1 MTRLSRHHS
10 IETHGGLSV
19 MKSILSIFGV
29 AALAASSAPAM
40 AQTVAQ
46 TTDDAEVDVIGNA
59 EAICSL
65 PTSWTFVSAAGGANG
80 GQFSGNTWTIPST
93 VLASPDGTAVNTT
106 TGYAIR
112 VRGAAM
118 CNTSH
123 EIMITSQNGGLVN
136 TTYAGASPP
145 PLPSGFTWKRDMVYS
160 AQWQDDV
167 TPGTSN
173 NPTPIGANGW
183 GIVNWMPQS
192 AGASDTYLHTIQPPG
207 NRNFDVK
214 MSVRRN
220 GASGPLLAGLYQ
232 DVITVT
238 LQPLS

>member
-1 MTRLSRHHS
+1 MCYY
-10 IETHGGLSV
+10 V
-19 MKSILSIFGV
+19 VVCDIFFFKQKT
-29 AALAASSAPAM
+29 AYEMRISDWSS
-40 AQTVAQ
+40 
-46 TTDDAEVDVIGNA
+46 DV
-59 EAICSL
+59 CSSDL
-65 PTSWTFVSAAGGANG
+65 
-80 GQFSGNTWTIPST
+80 
-93 VLASPDGTAVNTT
+93 
-106 TGYAIR
+106 
-112 VRGAAM
+112 
-118 CNTSH
+118 
-123 EIMITSQNGGLVN
+123 
-136 TTYAGASPP
+136 
-145 PLPSGFTWKRDMVYS
+145 MVYS

-192 AGASDTYLHTIQPPG
+192 AGASDTYIHTVQPPG

-214 MSVRRN
+214 MSVRRD